1 MIRLIEKEDIND
13 VLNLLK
19 QVNYV
24 HYIKRPDIF
33 KPNTKYDY
41 DELLN
46 LIGDKLNP
54 IFVYVENNRVLGY
67 AMTNTIKH
75 ENSRLLTDI
84 KTLYI
89 DDICVDENERGK
101 GIATKIYRHVEQYAK
116 ENNYYNITL
125 NVWEINPE
133 ARAFYDKMDLK
144 PLKTTMEEIL

>member
-1 MIRLIEKEDIND
+1 MIRLIEKKDIND
-13 VLNLLK
+13 VLELLK

-24 HYIKRPDIF
+24 HYVKRPDIF

-41 DELLN
+41 DELNN

-54 IFVYVENNRVLGY
+54 IFVYVENDRVLGY

-89 DDICVDENERGK
+89 DDICVDENARGK
-101 GIATKIYRHVEQYAK
+101 GIATQIYKYVESFAR

-125 NVWEINPE
+125 NVWEINPT
-133 ARAFYDKMDLK
+133 AKRFYDKMGLK